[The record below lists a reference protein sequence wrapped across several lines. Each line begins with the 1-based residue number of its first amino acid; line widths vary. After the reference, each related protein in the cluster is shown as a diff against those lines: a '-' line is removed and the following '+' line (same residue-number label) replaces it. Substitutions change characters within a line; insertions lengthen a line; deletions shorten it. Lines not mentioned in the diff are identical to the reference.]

1 MKSVGA
7 YEAKTHLS
15 ELLDFVE
22 SGETVVI
29 TRHGHPVARLVPARS
44 SSTAEQA
51 MADLLEIRA
60 SLDMGTDSIESLI
73 AEGQR

>member
-1 MKSVGA
+1 
-7 YEAKTHLS
+7 
-15 ELLDFVE
+15 LLDSVE

-29 TRHGHPVARLVPARS
+29 TRHGHPVARVVPARS